1 MVNVGHYLIKNLQN
15 EKVQGVF
22 IDRKVNFQ
30 YQIEILCTKVSRKL
44 QASALVVPNVE
55 TVKETLMNSFS
66 FLVLSTQLNKECF
79 KNLNQVCFEKK
90 FHENLLKIDNSFE
103 QFQNAFYCTLDCF
116 ALLKRK
122 QFVQNM
128 ISL

>member
-1 MVNVGHYLIKNLQN
+1 MVIVGHYLIKNLQN

-66 FLVLSTQLNKECF
+66 FLLLSTQLNKECF

-103 QFQNAFYCTLDCF
+103 QFQNTFSCTLDCF

-122 QFVQNM
+122 
-128 ISL
+128 